1 MLYLKALYLALEI
14 KATSGLTSTLSV
26 VIEIGY
32 VPHLLRKMTL
42 MEEMIGGQMMIEC
55 LILGKEVREKQNA

>member
-1 MLYLKALYLALEI
+1 VIYLKALYLVLEI
-14 KATSGLTSTLSV
+14 KVTSGLTSTLNV

-55 LILGKEVREKQNA
+55 SILGKEEREKNA

>member
-1 MLYLKALYLALEI
+1 MIYLKALNLVLEI
-14 KATSGLTSTLSV
+14 KATSGLTSTRSV

-32 VPHLLRKMTL
+32 IPHLLRKMTL

-55 LILGKEVREKQNA
+55 SILGKEEREKQNA